1 MANEKPKLELTWIG
15 KDERPKMESI
25 FFVLHKPLDSGLRT
39 AGMTILQDAH
49 IL

>member
-1 MANEKPKLELTWIG
+1 MKNQKLELAWIVKDKQPKLE
-15 KDERPKMESI
+15 SS